1 MVEVPPHI
9 QQMLYE
15 IQLKAGIPQK
25 LMEMQGLIN
34 DETTKE
40 LKKKMSNIYKSY
52 LLAVLCFTVLAIVLM
67 PFLYFTTAW
76 SIAGFA
82 SIATFIFYKEYFY
95 EE

>member
-34 DETTKE
+34 DGTTKE
-40 LKKKMSNIYKSY
+40 EKKENEQH
-52 LLAVLCFTVLAIVLM
+52 L
-67 PFLYFTTAW
+67 
-76 SIAGFA
+76 
-82 SIATFIFYKEYFY
+82 
-95 EE
+95 